1 MPTRSVK
8 IMQLQHPDTT
18 SYGSSGAGYSS
29 SWFSRLRE
37 KMKEMTFFNWV
48 EMFLP
53 CCRWIRTYKWREY
66 LQVDLMAGT
75 TVGIMLVPQVI
86 PLLSAFLWLVC
97 KCKCKKKGRKTQ
109 LLCVC

>member
-1 MPTRSVK
+1 MPMPPSPPPLLISMILYATHPPHNLFTMPTRSVK
-8 IMQLQHPDTT
+8 IIQLQHPDTT

-75 TVGIMLVPQVI
+75 TVGIMLVPQ
-86 PLLSAFLWLVC
+86 
-97 KCKCKKKGRKTQ
+97 
-109 LLCVC
+109 